1 MAIKR
6 RGGLGKGLD
15 RLIPNKS
22 AYSDSAKRKVSPE
35 NGVTTNHAEMAP
47 EEELKRK
54 ESLKNNTENANSN
67 PIQDNI
73 EYDLELKEKNTQ
85 YTEVSEMQSDYVDDG
100 SESESTSVES
110 SPVNDLEVI
119 PEDESI
125 ESSNGY
131 LTSTDKGVN
140 NTESID
146 INSNSAVAE
155 EDDRYV
161 ESINRENSYS
171 ETAAGS
177 TLGESTNRG
186 ESVLIMKISSVEPN
200 RDQPRKHFSEEGIDE
215 LASSIKQYGIIQP
228 LLVQKRDDY
237 YEIIAGERR
246 WRAAMKAGL
255 KEVPVIV
262 KDYTNREAVEISL
275 IENIQREDLNPI
287 EEALA
292 YDRLIQEFEMTQE
305 QVAGRVSKS
314 RSAVTNS
321 LRLLKLADDVRQMV
335 IAGDISEGHA
345 RTLLGLPNDEMQRLL
360 AERIV
365 KEKLSVRETEKLV
378 KKLTSNTPKKTKA
391 RDYQKEAI
399 LGNLS
404 EQLKII
410 LGTKVSIT
418 EKGKSK
424 GKIEIE
430 YYSDDELNRIFE
442 MLQSLN
448 KY

>member
-1 MAIKR
+1 MATKR
-6 RGGLGKGLD
+6 RGGLGRGLD
-15 RLIPNKS
+15 KLIPNKS
-22 AYSDSAKRKVSPE
+22 AFSDSAKSTVSPD
-35 NGVTTNHAEMAP
+35 NGVKNTNAEMAP
-47 EEELKRK
+47 EDSLIRN
-54 ESLKNNTENANSN
+54 ESQNNDSEMAISE
-67 PIQDNI
+67 PIQ
-73 EYDLELKEKNTQ
+73 EKMEEKLEPINQ
-85 YTEVSEMQSDYVDDG
+85 FGSDII
-100 SESESTSVES
+100 S
-110 SPVNDLEVI
+110 SDKSADSND
-119 PEDESI
+119 
-125 ESSNGY
+125 
-131 LTSTDKGVN
+131 
-140 NTESID
+140 
-146 INSNSAVAE
+146 
-155 EDDRYV
+155 
-161 ESINRENSYS
+161 SYS
-171 ETAAGS
+171 ENEDEIASHTEDVDVS
-177 TLGESTNRG
+177 DSSSESNDKG
-186 ESVLIMKISSVEPN
+186 DSVLIMKISSVEPN
-200 RDQPRKHFSEEGIDE
+200 RDQPRKHFSEEGIEE

-228 LLVQKRDDY
+228 LLVQKREDY

-262 KDYTNREAVEISL
+262 KDYSNREAVEISL

-292 YDRLIQEFEMTQE
+292 YDRLIQEFELTQE

-321 LRLLKLADDVRQMV
+321 LRLLKLVDDVRQMV

-345 RTLLGLPNDEMQRLL
+345 RTLLGLPNEEMQRLL

-404 EQLKII
+404 EQLKVI

-442 MLQSLN
+442 MLQSL
-448 KY
+448 KQY

>member
-1 MAIKR
+1 MATKR
-6 RGGLGKGLD
+6 RGGLGRGLD
-15 RLIPNKS
+15 KLIPNKS
-22 AYSDSAKRKVSPE
+22 AFSDSAKSKVSPD
-35 NGVTTNHAEMAP
+35 NGVKNTNAEMAP
-47 EEELKRK
+47 EDSLIRN
-54 ESLKNNTENANSN
+54 ESQNNDSEMAISE
-67 PIQDNI
+67 PIQEKMEDK
-73 EYDLELKEKNTQ
+73 LEPINQ
-85 YTEVSEMQSDYVDDG
+85 FGSDII
-100 SESESTSVES
+100 S
-110 SPVNDLEVI
+110 SDKYA
-119 PEDESI
+119 D
-125 ESSNGY
+125 SN
-131 LTSTDKGVN
+131 
-140 NTESID
+140 
-146 INSNSAVAE
+146 
-155 EDDRYV
+155 
-161 ESINRENSYS
+161 NSYS
-171 ETAAGS
+171 ENEDEIASHTEDVDVSDSSSKSNDKGD
-177 TLGESTNRG
+177 
-186 ESVLIMKISSVEPN
+186 SVLIMKISSVEPN
-200 RDQPRKHFSEEGIDE
+200 RDQPRKHFSEEGIEE

-228 LLVQKRDDY
+228 LLVQKREDY

-262 KDYTNREAVEISL
+262 KDYSNREAVEISL

-292 YDRLIQEFEMTQE
+292 YDRLIQEFELTQE

-321 LRLLKLADDVRQMV
+321 LRLLKLVDDVRQMV

-345 RTLLGLPNDEMQRLL
+345 RTLLGLPNEEMQRLL

-404 EQLKII
+404 EQLKVI

-442 MLQSLN
+442 MLQSL
-448 KY
+448 KQY

>member
-1 MAIKR
+1 MAVKR

-15 RLIPNKS
+15 SLIRDKS
-22 AYSDSAKRKVSPE
+22 TLSDSAKKKNSSDEKQNIEKSKMDSQMAVERKQIPDNESKTPE
-35 NGVTTNHAEMAP
+35 NDTN
-47 EEELKRK
+47 K
-54 ESLKNNTENANSN
+54 EIVNENMDLNAQNDNFREPDSIQENISVNTENEPQSSADVN
-67 PIQDNI
+67 PDVTGEVTVTNEDTI
-73 EYDLELKEKNTQ
+73 
-85 YTEVSEMQSDYVDDG
+85 EVSTV
-100 SESESTSVES
+100 SETEE
-110 SPVNDLEVI
+110 PVNTVD
-119 PEDESI
+119 SI
-125 ESSNGY
+125 EEVKTSDSDSS
-131 LTSTDKGVN
+131 
-140 NTESID
+140 
-146 INSNSAVAE
+146 E
-155 EDDRYV
+155 EIKSSDELEKKD
-161 ESINRENSYS
+161 
-171 ETAAGS
+171 
-177 TLGESTNRG
+177 
-186 ESVLIMKISSVEPN
+186 SVLTMKISLVEPN
-200 RDQPRKHFSEEGIDE
+200 RDQPRKHFSEEGIEE

-228 LLVQKRDDY
+228 LLVQKHDDY

-262 KDYTNREAVEISL
+262 KDYTSREAVEISL

-292 YDRLIQEFEMTQE
+292 YDRLIQEFELTQE

-314 RSAVTNS
+314 RSSVTNS

-335 IAGDISEGHA
+335 ISGDLSEGHA
-345 RTLLGLPNDEMQRLL
+345 RTLLGLPNEEMQTLL
-360 AERIV
+360 AERII
-365 KEKLSVRETEKLV
+365 KEKLSVRDTEKLV
-378 KKLTSNTPKKTKA
+378 KKLTSTTPKKTKA

-404 EQLKII
+404 EQLKVI

-442 MLQSLN
+442 MLQSLG
-448 KY
+448 

>member
-1 MAIKR
+1 MATKR
-6 RGGLGKGLD
+6 RGGLGRGLD
-15 RLIPNKS
+15 KLIPNKS
-22 AYSDSAKRKVSPE
+22 AFSDSAKSKVSPD
-35 NGVTTNHAEMAP
+35 NGVKNTNAEMAP
-47 EEELKRK
+47 EDSLIRN
-54 ESLKNNTENANSN
+54 ESQNNDSEMAISE
-67 PIQDNI
+67 PIQKKM
-73 EYDLELKEKNTQ
+73 EEKLEPINQ
-85 YTEVSEMQSDYVDDG
+85 FGSDII
-100 SESESTSVES
+100 S
-110 SPVNDLEVI
+110 SDKSADSND
-119 PEDESI
+119 
-125 ESSNGY
+125 
-131 LTSTDKGVN
+131 
-140 NTESID
+140 
-146 INSNSAVAE
+146 
-155 EDDRYV
+155 
-161 ESINRENSYS
+161 SYS
-171 ETAAGS
+171 ENEDEIASHTEDVDVSDS
-177 TLGESTNRG
+177 TSESNDKG
-186 ESVLIMKISSVEPN
+186 DSVLIMKISSVEPN
-200 RDQPRKHFSEEGIDE
+200 RDQPRKHFSEEGIEE

-228 LLVQKRDDY
+228 LLVQKREDY

-262 KDYTNREAVEISL
+262 KDYSNREAVEISL

-292 YDRLIQEFEMTQE
+292 YDRLIQEFELTQE

-321 LRLLKLADDVRQMV
+321 LRLLKLVDDVRQMV

-345 RTLLGLPNDEMQRLL
+345 RTLLGLPNEEMQRLL

-404 EQLKII
+404 EQLKVI

-442 MLQSLN
+442 MLQSL
-448 KY
+448 KQY